1 MSIWAV
7 IGTIFLKRTR
17 YIWIYICNLCSM
29 HKMEIST
36 GRACIGIRAFST
48 ILTTILAGVQFLVVE
63 GRWCTGFYTLGI
75 LGHVFF
81 G

>member
-63 GRWCTGFYTLGI
+63 GRWYTGFYTLGI

-81 G
+81 